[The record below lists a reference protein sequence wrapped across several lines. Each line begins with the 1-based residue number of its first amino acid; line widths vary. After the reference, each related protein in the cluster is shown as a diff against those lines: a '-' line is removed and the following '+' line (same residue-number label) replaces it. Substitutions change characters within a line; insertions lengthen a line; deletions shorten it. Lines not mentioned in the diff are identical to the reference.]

1 MKLGRCGTCRHSGRR
16 LTSAVPAM
24 RRHQCMG
31 RYRSGFAT
39 YTSLFAGGAGYTSL
53 MQRGNYVVRGVRV
66 RPRQRAKQHPS
77 DPSYT
82 AMRTC
87 SMSDCTAS
95 SHTSS
100 LSAPFA
106 AAVCLPDFLRVRLC
120 ELGRRILPAWTAQIP
135 PPPLP
140 MLPVLVTQP
149 VAPTNGMVETT
160 LPVVSA
166 KPVVPTLPVVQIHVP
181 LLPGAAD
188 IAAVARASALAYL
201 SAFDGNGSSENT
213 GGIRCG
219 IARSG
224 GALLGGTF
232 WASNGTPCCGSST
245 YSCNGTFSCCS

>member
-1 MKLGRCGTCRHSGRR
+1 MHCRCLMNLCRCGTCRHSGRR

-24 RRHQCMG
+24 QRHQRMG
-31 RYRSGFAT
+31 LYRSGFAT

-106 AAVCLPDFLRVRLC
+106 AAVCLPDFLRFRLC

-188 IAAVARASALAYL
+188 IAV
-201 SAFDGNGSSENT
+201 DGNGSSENT